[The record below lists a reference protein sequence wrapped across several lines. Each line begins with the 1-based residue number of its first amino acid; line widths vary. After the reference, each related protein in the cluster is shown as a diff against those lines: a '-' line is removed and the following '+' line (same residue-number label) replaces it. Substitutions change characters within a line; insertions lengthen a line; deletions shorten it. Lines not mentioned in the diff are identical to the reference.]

1 MNKDNQKKW
10 TSHIN
15 ELISL
20 VKEGD
25 EDAEK
30 ALLSIGTKLDTWN
43 EENPIPNG
51 FLNPPQ
57 SNTIYSKESLQCE
70 LGNIIKTSE
79 EISFRLLAT
88 KKHRDFDW
96 LVNKLTEFSNK

>member
-1 MNKDNQKKW
+1 MITNKKTTW
-10 TSHIN
+10 TSHIK

-20 VKEGD
+20 AKEGD
-25 EDAEK
+25 EEAEK

-57 SNTIYSKESLQCE
+57 SNTIDSKESLQCE
-70 LGNIIKTSE
+70 LGSIIKTSE